1 DRQRRCTGARQR
13 APQRPGVRASFL
25 AVGGALGHMWSVDP
39 DALESIAI
47 GAGILGTGG
56 GGNPYLGK
64 LAARRLLREG
74 SRVDV
79 VSLDELPDDAR
90 LVTVGGMGA
99 PTITIE
105 KISRGTETLCAMRT
119 LEDY

>member
-1 DRQRRCTGARQR
+1 VWQ
-13 APQRPGVRASFL
+13 
-25 AVGGALGHMWSVDP
+25 VDFE
-39 DALESIAI
+39 ALESIAI

-64 LAARRLLREG
+64 LTARRLLRLG
-74 SRVDV
+74 KRIDV
-79 VSLDELPDDAR
+79 ISLSELPDDWR

-105 KISRGTETLCAMRT
+105 KISRGTETLEALRT
-119 LEDY
+119 LEDYLRR